1 MTADTVG
8 GVWTYALELAAALA
22 PHGVEI
28 ALATMGAPL
37 TPEQHQEVSGH
48 ENVELFESTY
58 RLEWMEEPWDD
69 LERAGEWLLGVA
81 ARFGPDLVQLNG
93 YHHAARPWGVPVVVV
108 AHSCVLTWWRAVKR
122 EPAPPAWERYRAGVA
137 RGLAA
142 ADQVVVPTAA
152 LLAAL
157 REHYGPLAG
166 ARVVPNAREAARFRP
181 LRKEPYILGAGR
193 IWDEAKDLALLAE
206 AAPSLSW
213 PVYLA
218 GAVEHPGGGTAEHPA
233 RGAAEA
239 APVSAGGSAGS
250 GEVHYLGRLAGAELA
265 RWFGRAALFALPAR
279 YEPFGLSALE
289 AGLAGCALVLGDIP
303 SLREV
308 WGDAAYYVA
317 PGDAQG
323 LRRALE
329 GLSQDLAARSE
340 LAVRARRRALEYVP
354 ARQAAEYLAIYGAA
368 RARWAEGACA

>member
-1 MTADTVG
+1 MRLLMTADTVG

-37 TPEQHQEVSGH
+37 TPEQRREVSGH

-58 RLEWMEEPWDD
+58 RLEWMEEPWED

-93 YHHAARPWGVPVVVV
+93 YHHAVLTWGVPVVVV
-108 AHSCVLTWWRAVKR
+108 AHSCVLTWWRAVKG

-166 ARVVPNAREAARFRP
+166 ARVVPNAREAARFRA
-181 LRKEPYILGAGR
+181 LRKESYILGAGR
-193 IWDEAKDLALLAE
+193 IWDEAKNLALLAE
-206 AAPSLSW
+206 VAPSLSW

-218 GAVEHPGGGTAEHPA
+218 GAVEHPGG
-233 RGAAEA
+233 
-239 APVSAGGSAGS
+239 SAGGGTRG

-308 WGDAAYYVA
+308 WGDAAYFVA

-354 ARQAAEYLAIYGAA
+354 ARQAAEYLVVYGAA